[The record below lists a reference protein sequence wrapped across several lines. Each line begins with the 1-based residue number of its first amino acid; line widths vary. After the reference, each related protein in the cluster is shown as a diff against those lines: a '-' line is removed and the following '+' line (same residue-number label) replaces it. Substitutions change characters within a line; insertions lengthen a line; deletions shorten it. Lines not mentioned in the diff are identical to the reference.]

1 MDTEMEAE
9 ADTETESEAEA
20 EADTEIM
27 NNLSNEENFYR
38 DGMSLKID
46 DPPKVYSTR
55 EGHVVEQY
63 SSHGEKGFF
72 VTLKGTHYCAHGK
85 TLESAISDALWKDES
100 KRPNMEA
107 LKIEIAKDIENRKI
121 TLNEFRY
128 LTGACSEGCRIALK
142 RKKMSETPLVA
153 SEIKRIFPEWGN
165 VLIRTLNE
173 NT

>member
-1 MDTEMEAE
+1 MDTDMEAEMEAE
-9 ADTETESEAEA
+9 AEMDT

-85 TLESAISDALWKDES
+85 TLESAIADALWKDES

-142 RKKMSETPLVA
+142 REKMSESPLVA
-153 SEIKRIFPEWGN
+153 SEIRRIFPEWGA
-165 VLIRTLNE
+165 VLMEKLEGNG
-173 NT
+173 